1 MPANDALTRA
11 SADASAILPELPRG
25 AEVLLIRLRSL
36 GDLVLETP
44 AIRALHDWRSDLRIV
59 VLAEQRF
66 AAVFEGNPAVSEV
79 IYPQG
84 SVGTTLELR
93 KRNFPVVFNQHG
105 GPRSAMI
112 TGGSGAR
119 WRVGWKGYQYNF
131 LYNVQ
136 TPDAREFF
144 GREAVHTVEH
154 RLSQLYFAGLPRGVV
169 PAAELFPQA
178 DATQAVQATLTEQG
192 IAAGTA
198 YAVLQPGARLPGM
211 RWSLAKF
218 AALAKWLRETH
229 GIVSV
234 VNLGARDEEVAAVAS
249 REFAGVA
256 VIPLAMDVR
265 QLIALVAGAKLFVGN
280 DSGPAHIAS
289 TLDRPTVVIFSE
301 TDPVQWGPRNARGKA
316 VSTGATFAHPRGD
329 KAVSA
334 TQPRPIDAIT
344 LEEVQTACEEVL
356 RS

>member
-11 SADASAILPELPRG
+11 SAEASAILPELPHG
-25 AEVLLIRLRSL
+25 AKILLIRLRSL

-44 AIRALHDWRSDLRIV
+44 AIRALHDWRPDLCIV

-79 IYPQG
+79 ISPQG
-84 SVGTTLELR
+84 LLATTLELR
-93 KRNFPVVFNQHG
+93 RRAFPVVFNQHG

-112 TGGSGAR
+112 AGGSGAR
-119 WRVGWKGYQYNF
+119 WRVGWKGYQYDF

-144 GREAVHTVEH
+144 GRDAVHTVEH

-169 PAAELFPQA
+169 PATELFPQA
-178 DATQAVQATLTEQG
+178 DAVQTARATLAEKG

-211 RWSLAKF
+211 RWPLARF
-218 AALAKWLRETH
+218 AALAKWLRDTH
-229 GIVSV
+229 GIASV
-234 VNLGARDEEVAAVAS
+234 VNLGARDEEVAALAGL
-249 REFAGVA
+249 EFAGVA
-256 VIPLAMDVR
+256 VIPPAMDVR

-280 DSGPAHIAS
+280 DSGPAHIGSA
-289 TLDRPTVVIFSE
+289 LNRPTVVIFSE
-301 TDPVQWGPRNARGKA
+301 TNPVQWGPRNARGKA
-316 VSTGATFAHPRGD
+316 VSTGATFTHPRGD
-329 KAVSA
+329 KAVLA
-334 TQPRPIDAIT
+334 TQPRTIDAIS

-356 RS
+356 RG